1 MKAGSAQHKSKSFS
15 PRKSPKVANLDEWKY
30 LYDVYEDMYFVE
42 RPEEHHRHF
51 SNFQELK
58 ERIGILF
65 AYEVSDYPELYELI
79 IPVAK
84 LLKDVPSTKS
94 EFLELSNI
102 RSLYRR
108 LSKQRDILEEAY
120 YQDE

>member
-1 MKAGSAQHKSKSFS
+1 M
-15 PRKSPKVANLDEWKY
+15 
-30 LYDVYEDMYFVE
+30 MYFVE
-42 RPEEHHRHF
+42 RPEEYKRHF
-51 SNFQELK
+51 SEFKSLK
-58 ERIGILF
+58 EKIGVLF
-65 AYEVSDYPELYELI
+65 AYEVREYPELYELI

-94 EFLELSNI
+94 EFLEQPNI
-102 RSLYRR
+102 RSLYHR